1 MFKFFVKI
9 RVVPV
14 TIFAAVLML
23 SFKVSDILGGIEL
36 NFGIF
41 SVSTV
46 QAQAPSAEGGD
57 VSSKINRVVRA
68 IKASAVSPDKAN
80 DPTLFTENDV
90 KVLQELTTRRQF
102 IEARFDE
109 LTLRER
115 LLGAAEKRIDK
126 KILEMKRLVAALQ
139 KSINTK

>member
-1 MFKFFVKI
+1 MFKFLVSI
-9 RVVPV
+9 RLVPI

-23 SFKVSDILGGIEL
+23 SFKVSDILSGIEI

-41 SVSTV
+41 SVSRV
-46 QAQAPSAEGGD
+46 LAQAPSAESGD
-57 VSSKINRVVRA
+57 VSSKVNRVVRP

-90 KVLQELTTRRQF
+90 KVLQDLATRRQV
-102 IEARFDE
+102 IESRFDE

-139 KSINTK
+139 KSISIK